1 MSNNSVPGCFGYH
14 PNPIAPNNCIG
25 CAWVALCKKVV
36 AKEEA
41 EELLNE
47 VEDAIGDAVR
57 AAEEKIFKQK
67 EF

>member
-36 AKEEA
+36 AKERLQKLLVDVREA
-41 EELLNE
+41 K
-47 VEDAIGDAVR
+47 AIIRG
-57 AAEEKIFKQK
+57 EK
-67 EF
+67 